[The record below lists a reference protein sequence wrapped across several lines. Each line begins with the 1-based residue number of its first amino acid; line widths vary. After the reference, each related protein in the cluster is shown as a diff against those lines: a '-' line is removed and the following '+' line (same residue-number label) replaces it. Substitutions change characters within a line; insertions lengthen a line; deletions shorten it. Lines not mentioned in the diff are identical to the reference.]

1 MEGFMN
7 LFSANEVIEMAVQ
20 IEKSGYT
27 FYDRALKKEQLKD
40 STRELLTLLRDQE
53 IKHEQFFLSLRD
65 QKDLFSLDETQ
76 DWDMISSYIRMIT
89 DARLFNDESSAIKLV
104 DKAESDL
111 ELVNYAITFE
121 KDTLLFFHTLK
132 EKINGDKTKQIVQEI
147 IQEEITHVFHLTEYK
162 KNLLA

>member
-1 MEGFMN
+1 MN

-27 FYDRALKKEQLKD
+27 FYDRALKKEQLKN

-104 DKAESDL
+104 DKAETDL

-132 EKINGDKTKQIVQEI
+132 EKINGEKTKQIVQEI

>member
-1 MEGFMN
+1 MN

-27 FYDRALKKEQLKD
+27 FYNKALTKEHLKD

-104 DKAESDL
+104 EKAQSDL

-132 EKINGDKTKQIVQEI
+132 EKINGEKTKQIVQDI

-162 KNLLA
+162 KNILA

>member
-1 MEGFMN
+1 MN